1 MALIPVCFSQA
12 TAIVRT
18 RWQRSWRNSLW
29 KTRHQW
35 KRRKR
40 RKRRLRRR
48 RWRMRRIE
56 NQELAFADLQ
66 YIGFSSFSTI
76 DSKRTEFGH
85 LHNIIRFSFYC
96 FFASRSQVLDA
107 NGGKK
112 YTLVIFFWKKSFLSH
127 PFPSLHR
134 GMPRFP
140 SLSSTVQ
147 CYFKQTVKR
156 GLW

>member
-29 KTRHQW
+29 KTRHPW

-96 FFASRSQVLDA
+96 FLPQDHKSLMPM
-107 NGGKK
+107 GGKK